1 MAELKVVAPAQTIE
15 YSGLFI
21 ADELYHVIDSWLKEN
36 NYTKEEKKAS
46 EKVHEDSKDV
56 LVKCEAVKPL
66 NETTNYVLKID
77 LVVRNMIAL
86 QIEDKGNLKRFNK
99 GDVSITLEGV
109 KVADK
114 TGKWEIKP
122 FYFFLRTA
130 FHKFILKDEEER
142 MDSIFKRDYSA
153 LKNEILNYLNMH
165 KYLA

>member
-21 ADELYHVIDSWLKEN
+21 AGELYHVIDSWLKEN

-56 LVKCEAVKPL
+56 LVKYEAVKPL
-66 NETTNYVLKID
+66 NETTNYVLKVD
-77 LVVRNMIAL
+77 LVVRNMISL

-114 TGKWEIKP
+114 TGKWETKP
-122 FYFFLRTA
+122 FYFFLRTV
-130 FHKFILKDEEER
+130 FHKFILKDEEAR
-142 MDSIFKRDYSA
+142 MDSIFKKDYSA